1 MNRGIHHLRGICA
14 IIVYLGHVLGMM
26 PNIIFEKTQPT
37 IWHILYDGQCAVYV
51 FFAITGFFLYSE
63 NAISVKSFL
72 FGLAKKSK
80 KILPPHIVVLVFAL
94 ICCNLHIEYNHEL
107 FTDWSNHFWVND
119 VGYVEFFKQALI
131 LPPHDPD
138 LLNPPTWYL
147 ISLAK
152 ALIILPWL
160 IMFLNRTTW
169 YLLLIVLIFPL
180 FYEFA
185 IITSLLPFLIASCM
199 RKNLMLISRIL
210 DKTKVQYLLFCLS
223 LFLLNIRNE
232 FNGIENFYYTLS
244 QSFGASCIVTICYY
258 RNSYIKNRI
267 LDWLGDISY
276 PFYLVHFVLLLAL
289 KPFVDDIVMLFIMS
303 LLLSLTMAHILH
315 YYIFK
320 Q

>member
-1 MNRGIHHLRGICA
+1 MAWR
-14 IIVYLGHVLGMM
+14 
-26 PNIIFEKTQPT
+26 EK
-37 IWHILYDGQCAVYV
+37 
-51 FFAITGFFLYSE
+51 
-63 NAISVKSFL
+63 
-72 FGLAKKSK
+72 AKKYC
-80 KILPPHIVVLVFAL
+80 PPHIVVLVFAL

-169 YLLLIVLIFPL
+169 YLLFIVLIFPL

-289 KPFVDDIVMLFIMS
+289 KPLVGDIVMLFIMS